1 MLILAV
7 AGAVLMITNI
17 ILLVKVALMQR
28 AAREITEEF
37 SDKLTGD
44 TNTLITV
51 SSRDRAMRRLAGE
64 INRNLKEL
72 RRQRRRFVQGD
83 IELKSAVAN
92 ISHDLRTPL
101 TAIASYLDL
110 LDKAEKN
117 EAVERYLEIIK
128 GRTECLKELTEEL
141 FQYFVITSPNM
152 DTATEPVAVN
162 AVLEESIMNFY
173 AALQAN
179 RITPDIQITEK
190 RIVRILNRASLSRV
204 FSNLLS
210 NAVKYSDGD
219 LGIVLNDAGEIFFSN
234 SATGLSEVQ
243 VERLFDRFYTVENAR
258 KSTGLGLSIARTLVE
273 QMGGSI
279 SAEYNGG
286 RLSIRVRLPE
296 TLS

>member
-1 MLILAV
+1 MLILAAAV
-7 AGAVLMITNI
+7 AVLTITNI
-17 ILLVKVALMQR
+17 ILLAKVALMQK
-28 AAREITEEF
+28 AAGEIAEEF

-51 SSRDRAMRRLAGE
+51 SSRDRAMRHLAGE
-64 INRNLKEL
+64 INRQLKEL

-83 IELKSAVAN
+83 IELKNAVAN

-110 LDKAEKN
+110 LDKAEKS
-117 EAVERYLEIIK
+117 ETVERYLEIIK
-128 GRTECLKELTEEL
+128 ERTECLRQLTEEL
-141 FQYFVITSPNM
+141 FQYSVITSPNM

-179 RITPDIQITEK
+179 RITPDIQMTEK
-190 RIVRILNRASLSRV
+190 RIVRILNQASLSRV

-219 LGIVLNDAGEIFFSN
+219 LSIVLNDGGEIFFSN
-234 SATGLSEVQ
+234 SASSLSEVQ

-258 KSTGLGLSIARTLVE
+258 RSTGLGLSIARTLVE
-273 QMGGSI
+273 RMGGSI
-279 SAEYNGG
+279 SAEYTGG
-286 RLSIRVRLPE
+286 RLSIRVWLPE

>member
-1 MLILAV
+1 MLILA
-7 AGAVLMITNI
+7 AACAVLTITNI

-44 TNTLITV
+44 TNILITV

-64 INRNLKEL
+64 INRQLKEL
-72 RRQRRRFVQGD
+72 RRQRLRFVQGD
-83 IELKSAVAN
+83 IELKNAVAN

-110 LDKAEKN
+110 LDKAEKS

-128 GRTECLKELTEEL
+128 DRTECLKQLTEEL
-141 FQYFVITSPNM
+141 FQYSVITSPNM

-162 AVLEESIMNFY
+162 AVLEESVMNFY

-179 RITPDIQITEK
+179 RITPDIQMTEK
-190 RIVRILNRASLSRV
+190 RIVRTLNRASLSRV

-210 NAVKYSDGD
+210 NALKYSDGD
-219 LGIVLNDAGEIFFSN
+219 LSIMMNDEGEIFFSN
-234 SATGLSEVQ
+234 SASGLSEVE

-258 KSTGLGLSIARTLVE
+258 RSTGLGLSIARTLVE

-279 SAEYNGG
+279 GAEYIGG
-286 RLSIRVRLPE
+286 RLNIRVRLPE
-296 TLS
+296 ILS

>member
-7 AGAVLMITNI
+7 AGAVLIITNI
-17 ILLVKVALMQR
+17 ILIAKVALMQK
-28 AAREITEEF
+28 AAREIAEEF
-37 SDKLTGD
+37 SEKLSGD
-44 TNTLITV
+44 TNTLITI

-64 INRNLKEL
+64 INRHLKEL

-110 LDKAEKN
+110 LDKEEKS

-128 GRTECLKELTEEL
+128 DRTECLKQLTEEL
-141 FQYFVITSPNM
+141 FQYSVITSPDM

-162 AVLEESIMNFY
+162 AVLEESIMSFY
-173 AALQAN
+173 AALQEN
-179 RITPDIQITEK
+179 EITPDIQMTEK
-190 RIVRILNRASLSRV
+190 RIVRILNRAALSRV

-210 NAVKYSDGD
+210 NAIKYSDGD
-219 LGIVLNDAGEIFFSN
+219 LSIVLDDAGEICFSN
-234 SATGLSEVQ
+234 SASGLSEVQ

-258 KSTGLGLSIARTLVE
+258 KSTGLGLSIARTLME

-279 SAEYNGG
+279 SAQYADG
-286 RLSIRVRLPE
+286 RLSILMKLPG
-296 TLS
+296 